1 LGRARRKD
9 EIMPPR
15 TAKRARVATVAG
27 SAGTSSRERI
37 LAEAE
42 PIFGAHGFDGA
53 SMRQLANAAGVP
65 VALVSYHFGSK
76 EGLYRAVFEHR
87 VPTVVEQR
95 LAGLAIAM
103 SEQDLD
109 RRLELVVKA
118 VVFPMLRLRAN
129 DRDPSF
135 GRRLALET
143 TDPNSEQRGH
153 SNLP

>member
-1 LGRARRKD
+1 MLGPRK

-15 TAKRARVATVAG
+15 TAKGARVAMVAG
-27 SAGTSSRERI
+27 STGTTLRERI

-42 PIFGAHGFDGA
+42 RIFGAHGFDGA
-53 SMRQLANAAGVP
+53 AMRQLANAAGVP

-76 EGLYRAVFEHR
+76 KGLYRAVFERR

-103 SEQDLD
+103 SERDLD

-118 VVFPMLRLRAN
+118 LVFPMLLLRG
-129 DRDPSF
+129 P
-135 GRRLALET
+135 
-143 TDPNSEQRGH
+143 
-153 SNLP
+153 